1 MEHPTL
7 KFPLIPKL
15 ALGCAKEAGNQ
26 IFGNVQRGSHAARSR
41 RNGNGTML
49 TVHKTAMQCWGA
61 STAECSGGR
70 RQGRRT
76 HGADDEDEA
85 WHKGNH
91 RVEPLSTRAIA
102 GQLEGRC
109 EGDDRGMR
117 QRQQA
122 ATEHRYCCCALTDC
136 RIRGND

>member
-70 RQGRRT
+70 TRETNTRGRRRGRGMAQGKPSSGT
-76 HGADDEDEA
+76 IVN
-85 WHKGNH
+85 KGNRRSIGGALRGRRPGYEATPASSDRTPLLLLCTH
-91 RVEPLSTRAIA
+91 RLQDK
-102 GQLEGRC
+102 G
-109 EGDDRGMR
+109 
-117 QRQQA
+117 
-122 ATEHRYCCCALTDC
+122 
-136 RIRGND
+136 